1 MIRITEDDLRGPEI
15 AELLKVHLDAMH
27 DHSPPESVHALD
39 LDALG
44 APDISFWTAWIDD
57 ELAGCGAMKE
67 LDPGHG
73 EIKSMRT
80 TAEHLRKGVAAS
92 ILEHMIKVARERG
105 YQRLSLE
112 TGSSAPFVAAHR
124 LYERFGFTPCGPYG
138 EYGDV
143 LFSKY
148 FTLSL

>member
-1 MIRITEDDLRGPEI
+1 MIQIIEDDLRGPEI
-15 AELLKVHLDAMH
+15 AELLKAHLDAMH

-39 LDALG
+39 LDALR
-44 APDISFWTAWIDD
+44 APDISFWTAWVHN

-73 EIKSMRT
+73 EVKSMRT
-80 TAEHLRKGVAAS
+80 AVEHLRKGVAAS
-92 ILEHMIKVARERG
+92 ILEHMINVARERG

-112 TGSSAPFVAAHR
+112 TGSSAPFIAAHR

-138 EYGDV
+138 EYTDV
-143 LFSKY
+143 TFSRY
-148 FTLSL
+148 FTLNL

>member
-1 MIRITEDDLRGPEI
+1 MIRIIDDDLRGPAI

-27 DHSPPESVHALD
+27 DHSPPENVHALD
-39 LDALG
+39 LDALR
-44 APDISFWTAWIDD
+44 APKISFWTAWVGD

-67 LDPGHG
+67 LDPAHG

-80 TAEHLRKGVAAS
+80 SKEYLRKGVAAC
-92 ILEHMIKVARERG
+92 ILDHMINIARERG

-124 LYERFGFTPCGPYG
+124 LYERFGFNPCGPYG
-138 EYGDV
+138 EYTDTI
-143 LFSKY
+143 FSKY
-148 FTLSL
+148 FTLNL